1 MPRTS
6 LDRRDSLQE
15 KQNYEAHHN
24 LHECIT
30 ATVTTLDHLFP
41 CVKTFCGMKH
51 NTMGTFAI
59 QRDVNKWPSTLTFSH
74 YLEHD
79 PNRNKTK
86 FRSSFYQLQHDEIH
100 VQINLVVLAI
110 KKYVIH
116 VPWS

>member
-51 NTMGTFAI
+51 NTMGTFEQVAKYS
-59 QRDVNKWPSTLTFSH
+59 DV
-74 YLEHD
+74 
-79 PNRNKTK
+79 
-86 FRSSFYQLQHDEIH
+86 
-100 VQINLVVLAI
+100 
-110 KKYVIH
+110 
-116 VPWS
+116 